1 MHGHVIAARHERWH
15 DRPMGRVFAI
25 AAFGAGLAGA
35 LLVTTQAA
43 RAEEP
48 VCTCR
53 GPGGARVELGG
64 TSCLPSPT
72 GPRLARCVMDVNILS
87 WQILDAPCPVSLG
100 SPSPAWRRLAATVTP
115 QAVRIAP

>member
-1 MHGHVIAARHERWH
+1 
-15 DRPMGRVFAI
+15 MGRVFAI

-48 VCTCR
+48 ACTCR

-64 TSCLPSPT
+64 TSCLPSST

-87 WQILDAPCPVSLG
+87 WQILETPCVVSFTPAPEG
-100 SPSPAWRRLAATVTP
+100 WRRLAGLAAIP
-115 QAVRIAP
+115 SAEPGR